1 MAYINQNKNLKVA
14 LVSPDG
20 IVNTYYDKE
29 FRDESGTPY
38 DMHYEVIY
46 EALKRDYA
54 NNTKLIKKANKCR
67 GQNLALIHLALD
79 YGIVVIYD
87 TTNYHNYSPYKDH
100 TGTMMLPVN
109 PEKLPRTQQ
118 IALLKLLK
126 ELPMNETGKEYSAED
141 HLPYVTYSLF
151 QVAYRDKKKRP
162 VQFGDINDLVC
173 KLTGEN
179 LELINESKLK

>member
-14 LVSPDG
+14 LISTDG
-20 IVNTYYDKE
+20 TVNTYYDKD
-29 FRDESGTPY
+29 FCDASGTPC

-46 EALKRDYA
+46 EALKKDYA
-54 NNTKLIKKANKCR
+54 SNTKLIKKAKKCQ
-67 GQNLALIHLALD
+67 GQNMELIHLTLD

-100 TGTMMLPVN
+100 TGTMMLPEK
-109 PEKLPRTQQ
+109 PEKLPRAQQ
-118 IALLKLLK
+118 IALLKLSK

-162 VQFGDINDLVC
+162 VQIGDINDLVRE
-173 KLTGEN
+173 LTGEN
-179 LELINESKLK
+179 LELTDGAKSK